1 MSGRGKRPERRGE
14 DAPPPAS
21 RRPGSASPFPDVV
34 ELLRALLR
42 HEVDFIVVG
51 GVAVVQHGFSRTT
64 RDLDIVPEPSSAN
77 IDRLWNALGE
87 LEARPAELPGL
98 RASEHAV
105 GLSADSLARGG
116 SWELETSHGLLHI
129 LQYLVGKVENPDD
142 YARLH
147 ERADSIRYDFGTVRF
162 VGYSD
167 LIDLK
172 YLAGREQDMT
182 DIRALEE
189 ARRTAGPEG

>member
-1 MSGRGKRPERRGE
+1 M
-14 DAPPPAS
+14 
-21 RRPGSASPFPDVV
+21 V

-42 HEVDFIVVG
+42 HKVDFVVVG

-64 RDLDIVPEPSSAN
+64 RDLDIVPRPSTAN

-98 RASEHAV
+98 RASELPV
-105 GLSADSLARGG
+105 RLSRDSLAQGG
-116 SWELETSHGLLHI
+116 SWELETSQGLLHI
-129 LQYLVGKVENPDD
+129 LQYLVGKVENADD
-142 YARLH
+142 YAHLY
-147 ERADSIRYDFGTVRF
+147 ERSDPIRYDFGTVRF

-172 YLAGREQDMT
+172 YIAGREQDMI

-189 ARRTAGPEG
+189 ARRTAAPES